1 MNEILELMLK
11 RLKIKSCR
19 RGIKEMDLILGNFS
33 NLGLQNL
40 SSVELKLYDQLLD
53 ENDHD
58 LYIWCSQQQ
67 QSPDI
72 YKALLSKVMGFKL
85 SSS

>member
-1 MNEILELMLK
+1 MNETRKLTLK
-11 RLKIKSCR
+11 RLKIKSWR

-33 NLGLQNL
+33 DLDLQNL
-40 SSVELKLYDQLLD
+40 SSVELKVYDQLLN

-67 QSPDI
+67 QSPDV
-72 YKALLSKVMGFKL
+72 YKKLLSKIMDFKL
-85 SSS
+85 S